1 MPMTDYREALE
12 EAVRTLHRVEIELF
26 TAMVNVGFKGPYDDL
41 SRLHDVGEVIN
52 LEVAMFEETGDR
64 NVDLLIESLKKVA
77 QVKQELVDINDIDI
91 DLDEE

>member
-1 MPMTDYREALE
+1 
-12 EAVRTLHRVEIELF
+12 
-26 TAMVNVGFKGPYDDL
+26 
-41 SRLHDVGEVIN
+41 
-52 LEVAMFEETGDR
+52 MFEETGDR